1 MIIALHVVA
10 FAAGVYIIFSTL
22 LSAVRSTILPRAV
35 TNRLTR
41 LSIALVRAASRLWT
55 GRSPS
60 YERRDRIMAMF
71 GPIVLLLLLLS
82 WLLLLVTA
90 YVLIYVAIG
99 IHPFTRDLELS
110 GSSIVTLGNVSATS
124 LWGDI
129 LTYSEA
135 GLGLLILTLLITY
148 LPSIYGAFSR
158 RENGV
163 ALLTVRAGSPP
174 NPATMLIRYHRIES
188 TDDRL
193 NALWQ
198 LWEGWFVDI
207 EETHTSFP
215 ILAFF
220 RSPQPDQSWITAA
233 GTLLDGAALWVSV
246 VQHPRD
252 PDAQLCLRAG
262 FQTLRRIA
270 GSFKI
275 VFDDDPAPEDPIT
288 ISRSEWDAQVAR
300 MEEAGIPLVEDR
312 DAAWDAWRGWRV
324 NYDTVLLDLARAVEA
339 PPVPWVSDRTP
350 VPLRGHRRMR
360 RLRRSPALM
369 PGGDGTRSTD

>member
-1 MIIALHVVA
+1 VIVTLHVVA

-22 LSAVRSTILPRAV
+22 LSAVRSTILPRAA

-41 LSIALVRAASRLWT
+41 LSVLVVRTASRVWT

-60 YERRDRIMAMF
+60 YERRDSIMAMF
-71 GPIVLLLLLLS
+71 GPIVLLLLLLT
-82 WLLLLVTA
+82 WLLLVVTA
-90 YVLIYVAIG
+90 YVLIYLAIG

-110 GSSIVTLGNVSATS
+110 GSSIVTLGNVSAAG
-124 LWGDI
+124 LGGDV
-129 LTYSEA
+129 LTYTEA

-193 NALWQ
+193 NTLWQ
-198 LWEGWFVDI
+198 IWEGWFVDI

-215 ILAFF
+215 ILAYF

-270 GSFKI
+270 HSFRI
-275 VFDDDPAPEDPIT
+275 TFDEDPAPGDPIT
-288 ISRSEWDAQVAR
+288 ISRTEWDAQVAR
-300 MEEAGIPLVEDR
+300 MEEAGIPLVDDR
-312 DAAWDAWRGWRV
+312 DAAWEAWRGWRV

-350 VPLRGHRRMR
+350 IHHGGHRRMR
-360 RLRRSPALM
+360 RLRRAPALM
-369 PGGDGTRSTD
+369 PGGDGTRSTG